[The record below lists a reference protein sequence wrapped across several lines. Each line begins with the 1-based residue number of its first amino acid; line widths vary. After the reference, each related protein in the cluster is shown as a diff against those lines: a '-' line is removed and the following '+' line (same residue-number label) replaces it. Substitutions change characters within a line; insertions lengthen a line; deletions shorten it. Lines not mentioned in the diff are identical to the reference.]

1 MGRVLIKVI
10 WWVAGFAISSF
21 ALVWLIL
28 ATPLFTDLRRSVVES
43 VLSEQIGQAI
53 YVKEDVSVILGP
65 VSRVYVGDVEIP
77 SEDISDTVL
86 ARLEVLEFDIDLA
99 ALWDGQVDLDNLIVQ
114 GLQVNMLT
122 REDGTTSWTKREDT
136 RTPGQASDAR
146 VAPSAAVPSGAAQES
161 GGIFAFLKD
170 KTVSFTSIGLKIDN
184 QPSGFSFVFD
194 LQNLNLDQLDEGQRV
209 SVTSKGTVN
218 GQTFTIKGDYPK
230 AAPFTT
236 RSSFGEMKLSFDGN
250 PIPASEGGGF
260 WGTLSLNT
268 GEFGDFLEVLGL
280 SRTLEGQGV
289 LSTKL
294 TSQAGVLNVQNLD
307 TVIQLRGGQEFTT
320 QGSVENLLAADGFDI
335 KFSGRLHP
343 EGQPPER
350 AKELKDFKLTE
361 ITAHLINGAKSLEFK
376 ELHFTTNSF
385 DQELEK
391 VGPISIGRIRR
402 TEDGKLAIEDVSVQ
416 AGPDDAPYIVA
427 NGNIRNLLELKSLDF
442 EGALA
447 APASLILKELGDDVA
462 EAFGAVNAEFAIDDA
477 SGALSLKRLNA
488 YTVDTDIW
496 ALKARAALES
506 IGDLNELDFDFDLDI
521 ANGASFLGALQLE
534 EVDVGPL
541 EIVATGTGAGN
552 TFSTTFGLM
561 AGTSRLDSAFDTSVA
576 AGSPVLKGRI
586 FSERLDISD
595 LKNAAASIVQLRK
608 LGKNKTEDSDE
619 PALDAPEV
627 QPLVLPKTPG
637 KPGDML
643 NLQQALLEAD
653 IFVAIDVKQIVGQD
667 GVASLSSE
675 LAAKD
680 GQAHLGPLDVSY
692 GGGFFKLGA
701 TMDLVKSPDLLTV
714 SGATGGWDFG
724 NILDAVGL
732 GIQAHGKLRGDF
744 KVTGNRTSARTFVDS
759 ASGSASIFMSQ
770 GNISTSMI
778 ELAGLGIF
786 PWLFSKE
793 LSQGYSDIVCLAA
806 PVRIEAGKVS
816 SDSLVVETESVQL
829 VAKGAVD
836 WKNDSISLRAVPRRV
851 GKPLSRS
858 AWPINVTGKLSAP
871 DFKLEV
877 GGSFRRRTDG
887 ATDMPADRKPC
898 VPDIRQLQ

>member
-1 MGRVLIKVI
+1 MGRLLIKVL
-10 WWVAGFAISSF
+10 WWIAGFVIISF
-21 ALVWLIL
+21 VLVWLVL
-28 ATPLFTDLRRSVVES
+28 ATPLFADLRRSVVES
-43 VLSEQIGQAI
+43 VLSEQIGQPI
-53 YVKEDVSVILGP
+53 YVKEDVSIILRP
-65 VSRVYVGDVEIP
+65 ISRVYVGDVEIP
-77 SEDISDTVL
+77 SEDISDAVL
-86 ARLEVLEFDIDLA
+86 AELKLLEFDIDLA
-99 ALWDGQVDLDNLIVQ
+99 ALLDGQVDLDNLTVK

-122 REDGTTSWTKREDT
+122 KEDGTTSWSKREK
-136 RTPGQASDAR
+136 TPNRGQAINTGD
-146 VAPSAAVPSGAAQES
+146 APSAIVPSGVSQES

-170 KTVSFTSIGLKIDN
+170 KTVSFTSIGLKIEN

-194 LQNLNLDQLDEGQRV
+194 LQNLNVDQLDEGQSV
-209 SVTSKGTVN
+209 SVTSQGTVN

-250 PIPASEGGGF
+250 PIPSSEGGGF
-260 WGTLSLNT
+260 SGTLSLDT

-294 TSQAGVLNVQNLD
+294 TSQAGVLRVQDLD
-307 TVIQLRGGQEFTT
+307 TVIQLRDGQEFST
-320 QGSVENLLAADGFDI
+320 QGSVDNLLTADGFDI

-343 EGQPPER
+343 EGQPPNR
-350 AKELKDFKLTE
+350 AKELKDFKLTGMS
-361 ITAHLINGAKSLEFK
+361 AHVTSGAKSLEFK

-391 VGPISIGRIRR
+391 VGPVSIGRIRR
-402 TEDGKLAIEDVSVQ
+402 TENGELAIEDVSIQ

-427 NGNIRNLLELKSLDF
+427 TGNIRNLLELKSLDF
-442 EGALA
+442 EGVLT
-447 APASLILKELGDDVA
+447 APASLLLKELGDDVA
-462 EAFGAVNAEFAIDDA
+462 EAFGAVTAEFSIDDA
-477 SGALSLKRLNA
+477 SGALSLNRLNA
-488 YTVDTDIW
+488 HTVNTEIW
-496 ALKARAALES
+496 ALKARAALEN
-506 IGDLNELDFDFDLDI
+506 IGDSNELELDFDLDI
-521 ANGASFLGALQLE
+521 ANGASFLGALGLE

-541 EIVATGTGAGN
+541 EIAATASGAR
-552 TFSTTFGLM
+552 TEFSTTFGLM
-561 AGTSRLDSAFDTSVA
+561 AGTSRLDSALDTSVA
-576 AGSPVLKGRI
+576 AGRSVLKGRI
-586 FSERLDISD
+586 FSERLDIND

-608 LGKNKTEDSDE
+608 LGKGKPDESEE
-619 PALDAPEV
+619 PASGEPEV

-637 KPGDML
+637 KPADIL

-653 IFVAIDVKQIVGQD
+653 IFVEIDVKQIVGQA

-680 GQAHLGPLDVSY
+680 GQAHLGPLEVSY

-701 TMDLVKSPDLLTV
+701 TMDLVKTPDLLTV

-724 NILDAVGL
+724 DILDAVGL

-744 KVTGNRTSARTFVDS
+744 NVTGNRTSAKTFVNS
-759 ASGSASIFMSQ
+759 AYGSASIFMSQ
-770 GNISTSMI
+770 GNISTSLI
-778 ELAGLGIF
+778 ELAGLGVF

-793 LSQGYSDIVCLAA
+793 LSQGYSDIVCVAA
-806 PVRIEAGKVS
+806 PVQIEAGKVS

-836 WKNDSISLRAVPRRV
+836 WKNDSITLRAVPRRV

-887 ATDMPADRKPC
+887 ASDMPADRKPC
-898 VPDIRQLQ
+898 IPDIRQLQ